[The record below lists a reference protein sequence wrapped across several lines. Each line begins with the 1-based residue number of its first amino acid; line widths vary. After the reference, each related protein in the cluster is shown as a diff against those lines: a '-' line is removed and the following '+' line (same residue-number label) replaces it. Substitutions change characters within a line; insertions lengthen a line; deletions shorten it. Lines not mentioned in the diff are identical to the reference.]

1 MGESQGCLEPDLL
14 WKQGKRREEKQGLTF
29 QNLNLTSTLP
39 PQPTLTPLS
48 SFLFCPDTDATQNSS
63 LPTCVPRT
71 GVFPTPLL
79 RFSGTWLLL
88 SQKRHSWL
96 KSLMV
101 PEGPDGICVGRTE
114 RNGWSQGETQSSS
127 LSRWREHGCGVQLL
141 THLRPPGSGSWR
153 QRSGTT
159 SRAAMSW

>member
-1 MGESQGCLEPDLL
+1 MLRPEVGESQGCLGPDLL
-14 WKQGKRREEKQGLTF
+14 WKQGERREEKQGLTF
-29 QNLNLTSTLP
+29 QSLKLTSTLP

-48 SFLFCPDTDATQNSS
+48 SFLFCQDTEATQNSS

-79 RFSGTWLLL
+79 WFSGTWLLL

-101 PEGPDGICVGRTE
+101 PEGPDGISVWAGLRGMAGAKGRPRAPHSHGGENTVVGR
-114 RNGWSQGETQSSS
+114 SY
-127 LSRWREHGCGVQLL
+127 
-141 THLRPPGSGSWR
+141 
-153 QRSGTT
+153 
-159 SRAAMSW
+159 